1 MEGLKMYFN
10 RHIYLIVT
18 IWVLGVALFMLRL
31 LSSISYVYYL
41 KSKMNFPADE
51 YWQELLDGLAAK
63 VNVQKGIELVES
75 ALVRS
80 PMVIGHLKPVILFPI
95 GAINR
100 LNPNEV
106 EAILAHELAHV
117 MRNDYALNIIQSVI
131 EALFYFHPAVWWI
144 SAQIRAERENCCDDV
159 AIELCGNSMTYAKS
173 LVSVQEMAYYSPQMA
188 MAFAGKSGK
197 NQLLMRVQRVLN
209 QPQNKTNIREKL
221 ITTCLLVALMVG
233 LAFGSNRLERRQN
246 DLSDITNV
254 DSMDNST
261 ENVDSTSE
269 NGQNTEGGNF
279 LMFVNKKGQL
289 DSLPIE
295 GEVKDGKYNFSDN
308 TQEID
313 LTVKNRQVVQFNIN
327 GLEVASADIPKFAKV
342 INRIVAPPTPTPPTP
357 PSPDAFPN
365 GNANVSFNDEALHV
379 NGFDNN
385 GKPIVLTVDKNGLI
399 LNGDGVSMNISGD
412 ETTYEE
418 DAKPVKGLVDYHKNG
433 KISSIVGNN
442 GTIQN
447 YDEKGDLTNIVKPN
461 GVIKDYKNRKL
472 VSKNSIYPS
481 VIHSQSSGENTYEED
496 AKPINGKR
504 SYHPNGQIMTIVGSN
519 RAIQRFND
527 RGELEV
533 VIKSDGT
540 VKRYQNKQLQ
550 TVTNSPS
557 GGNFPKSNNISRKT
571 NDPYNT
577 LHLKADNGFSYVNF
591 TLNGSNIW
599 KCYKNGT
606 LLGDLTLTNNKV
618 YYNGQIATSEQLKQ
632 FGLLWYNSSLNPLTG
647 GFQIVNNN
655 INGNTNRHY
664 DGDESIDERVEAL
677 KDRVSDMKEMLS
689 DCGCQTREQQW
700 FQWAN
705 ARLAAQNALIMAN
718 KNERGLNAIEGE
730 LNSIQKQFDR
740 IKAGKKSDCSECD
753 EAKGYSYSYG
763 TDERSRKDAQKMA
776 QRAQRDAAHAQRDAE
791 TARRDAETA
800 QRDAETA
807 KRDAQSQ
814 ARGNNYSYSGYGDSP
829 EKSEIGR
836 TLRADKLINEAKAV
850 VIITAQQ
857 TTINGKAIS
866 ATLHK
871 KYLAIHDRYHGAFG
885 DGGFLK
891 LEYNTEGAYNSKNYG
906 YGLDDKSMIGAEL
919 TRDNMI
925 KEGKTTFF
933 INGQQMKINDKVMPS
948 IVHEKYLKLLNERGI
963 GQNGATVIFDYNT
976 TSKSTITS
984 RGGYTSSG
992 KSNGDDSGT
1001 AKSDLFKNLI
1011 KDGYIQLN
1019 KKCKVAFDNDEL
1031 IVDGQELD
1039 NAIFKRYKADFE
1051 KKLGRK
1057 AEYSIKFKGVVTA
1070 VKADGVDMTGEF
1082 NISID

>member
-1 MEGLKMYFN
+1 
-10 RHIYLIVT
+10 
-18 IWVLGVALFMLRL
+18 
-31 LSSISYVYYL
+31 
-41 KSKMNFPADE
+41 
-51 YWQELLDGLAAK
+51 
-63 VNVQKGIELVES
+63 
-75 ALVRS
+75 
-80 PMVIGHLKPVILFPI
+80 MVIGHLKPVILFPI

-221 ITTCLLVALMVG
+221 IATCLLVALMVG
-233 LAFGSNRLERRQN
+233 LAFGGNRFDRRQN
-246 DLSDITNV
+246 DLSNV
-254 DSMDNST
+254 DSMDISN
-261 ENVDSTSE
+261 ENPSE
-269 NGQNTEGGNF
+269 NGQNALENAPNTEGGNF
-279 LMFVNKKGQL
+279 LIFVNKKGQL
-289 DSLPIE
+289 DSLPIA
-295 GEVKDGKYNFSDN
+295 GEVRDGKYNFSDN

-342 INRIVAPPTPTPPTP
+342 INRIVAPPTPSTPPTP
-357 PSPDAFPN
+357 EAFPN

-379 NGFDNN
+379 NGFDSKGN
-385 GKPIVLTVDKNGLI
+385 PLVLSVDKNGLI
-399 LNGDGVSMNISGD
+399 MQGDGISMNISGD

-447 YDEKGDLTNIVKPN
+447 YDEKGDLINIVKPN
-461 GVIKDYKNRKL
+461 GVIKDYKNRQL

-481 VIHSQSSGENTYEED
+481 TNYNFSSSENTYEED
-496 AKPINGKR
+496 AKPVDGRK
-504 SYHPNGQIMTIVGSN
+504 SYHPNGKVAGVVGTN
-519 RAIQRFND
+519 GTIQRFNEK
-527 RGELEV
+527 GELEAI
-533 VIKSDGT
+533 IKQNGT

-550 TVTNSPS
+550 TVTNSPN
-557 GGNFPKSNNISRKT
+557 GGNFPQSSRTNRKT

-577 LHLKADNGFSYVNF
+577 LHLKAENGFSYVNF

-599 KCYKNGT
+599 KCYKNET

-618 YYNGQIATSEQLKQ
+618 FYNGQTATADQLKR
-632 FGLLWYNSSLNPLTG
+632 FGLVWYNSSLNPLTG

-655 INGNTNRHY
+655 ISGNMHRQ
-664 DGDESIDERVEAL
+664 DGDDSIDERVEAL
-677 KDRVSDMKEMLS
+677 KDRVDDMKDMLS

-705 ARLAAQNALIMAN
+705 ARLAAQNALIQNN
-718 KNERGLNAIEGE
+718 KTERGLNAIEGE

-753 EAKGYSYSYG
+753 ETKGYSYSYG
-763 TDERSRKDAQKMA
+763 TDERSRIDAQRMAQKAQKDAQ
-776 QRAQRDAAHAQRDAE
+776 QAQRDAATARRDAE
-791 TARRDAETA
+791 TARRDAESA
-800 QRDAETA
+800 R
-807 KRDAQSQ
+807 RDAQSQ
-814 ARGNNYSYSGYGDSP
+814 ARGGYSGY
-829 EKSEIGR
+829 
-836 TLRADKLINEAKAV
+836 
-850 VIITAQQ
+850 
-857 TTINGKAIS
+857 
-866 ATLHK
+866 
-871 KYLAIHDRYHGAFG
+871 F
-885 DGGFLK
+885 
-891 LEYNTEGAYNSKNYG
+891 
-906 YGLDDKSMIGAEL
+906 GLDDKSMIGAEL
-919 TRDNMI
+919 TRDNMM

-948 IVHEKYLKLLNERGI
+948 IVHQKYLKLLNDRGI

-976 TSKSTITS
+976 TSKSSGTS
-984 RGGYTSSG
+984 RGSYSSSEG
-992 KSNGDDSGT
+992 SKGNDSQT
-1001 AKSDLFKNLI
+1001 AKTDLFKNLV

-1031 IVDGQELD
+1031 VVDGKELD
-1039 NAIFKRYKADFE
+1039 DAVFKRYKADFE
-1051 KKLGRK
+1051 RKLGK
-1057 AEYSIKFKGVVTA
+1057 KTEYNIKFKGVVTA

-1082 NISID
+1082 HIDMGD